1 MDFELSEGQRLLQRS
16 VRQFLE
22 RECPIERVRE
32 MSNSPEGFSPSL
44 WEQMAQMGWPG
55 MMVPLEYGGADQG
68 HLELGIVL
76 EEMGRVALPSPF
88 LWTAGL
94 GVAVLA
100 RGGREQR
107 ERWFPL
113 LAQGRLLVTLA
124 LIDAIPRYEAEAVA
138 MPAARR
144 HGHYFLEG
152 EKLFVPYSPQ
162 CHLLVVAARSWGKGE
177 EGVSLFLVLG
187 EGLEHVLM
195 PVMSNE
201 RQYRV
206 RLPGVVVGGES
217 LLGEEGRGWQVLGPA
232 LDQTTALLCAH
243 MVGGAQR
250 VMEMTTDYV
259 SRRVQFGRPIGTF
272 QAVRHALA
280 EMFIAV
286 EGARW
291 LTYRALWALD
301 QGLDARRHVSV
312 AKAWTSDVF
321 RRATEVAHHLHGGV
335 GVTIDYGLYLFT
347 ARAKTLEL
355 ILGQARHH
363 RRRVW
368 ELS

>member
-1 MDFELSEGQRLLQRS
+1 MDFELREEQRLLQRMA
-16 VRQFLE
+16 RKFLE
-22 RECPIERVRE
+22 RECPIARVRE
-32 MSNSPEGFSPSL
+32 MSESQEGFSLPL

-55 MMVPLEYGGADQG
+55 MMVAPEYGGAGQG

-94 GVAVLA
+94 GAAVLA
-100 RGGREQR
+100 RGSREQR
-107 ERWFPL
+107 ERWLPL
-113 LAQGRLLVTLA
+113 LAQGCLLVTLA
-124 LIDAIPRYEAEAVA
+124 LMDAAPRFEAAAVAIPASRRDGRYLLA
-138 MPAARR
+138 
-144 HGHYFLEG
+144 G

-162 CHLLVVAARSWGKGE
+162 CHLLVVAARSWGEGE
-177 EGVSLFLVLG
+177 DGVSVFLVPG
-187 EGLEHVLM
+187 EGLEHEPM

-206 RLPGVVVGGES
+206 RLPEVAVGGEA

-232 LDQTTALLCAH
+232 LDQATALLCAH
-243 MVGGAQR
+243 MVGGAQK
-250 VMEMTTDYV
+250 VMEMTADYV

-280 EMFIAV
+280 EMYIAV

-301 QGLDARRHVSV
+301 QGLDARRHISI

-321 RRATEVAHHLHGGV
+321 RRATEVAHHLHGGI

-347 ARAKTLEL
+347 ARAKTMEL
-355 ILGQARHH
+355 MLGQARHH